1 MANDKATLRPSE
13 GDMNYVFEIRLSYR
27 LDAYE
32 QVTLK
37 ERLDREVK
45 SCLADDDAEV
55 IYLAKED

>member
-1 MANDKATLRPSE
+1 
-13 GDMNYVFEIRLSYR
+13 MNYVLKIRLSYR